1 MKNLI
6 NFLEN
11 YLFIVQIIILIVC
24 LGYIIKYVVLR
35 IKELKK

>member
-11 YLFIVQIIILIVC
+11 HLFIVQFILVIVC
-24 LGYIIKYVVLR
+24 LAYIIKYVVLR